1 MSKKDENNQGVFF
14 LPFFLYHSEFERY
27 IFQIEALKD
36 GKESS
41 IPDLHYSFDQ
51 SEIKLCHV

>member
-1 MSKKDENNQGVFF
+1 MSKKDENNQGVFS
-14 LPFFLYHSEFERY
+14 LPFLLYHSGFERY

-41 IPDLHYSFDQ
+41 FPDLHYSLDQ
-51 SEIKLCHV
+51 SEIQLCHV